1 MFGMTTRSRAR
12 EQRQSTRSKSATNK
26 IAGNGE
32 RLPSEG
38 CRKRKRTKPNGIGRR
53 RVLPERKAKKRN
65 RGEDEHDDGSCSS
78 AVSSPLREPCMPDG
92 TEVSKPVDSEIF
104 DRYRDMQ
111 EEYYRKIGLRFD
123 LRHPFQVSLLVICHL
138 TNRREY

>member
-12 EQRQSTRSKSATNK
+12 EQQQQSSRSKSATNN
-26 IAGNGE
+26 IDGNGD
-32 RLPSEG
+32 RLPSDG
-38 CRKRKRTKPNGIGRR
+38 CKKRKRAKPNGISRR

-92 TEVSKPVDSEIF
+92 NEVSKPVDTKIF

-111 EEYYRKIGLRFD
+111 EEYYRKIGLRFK
-123 LRHPFQVSLLVICHL
+123 SLIFVIIFFKFP
-138 TNRREY
+138 YSSYASK